1 MWVDI
6 PYIDPTGFACTI
18 ACWWKTNHADVLG
31 KHQGATLTG
40 NITPFQ
46 TNCFTKHFWTINQY
60 GFRENICLLPKSP
73 AKKSVPLQVFFSCF
87 NAKKGSQQKSSP
99 PSSPKKKQGGHQAN
113 HHGHPSAAFFSTGS
127 VNLPGDDL
135 AVAMRRFQISG
146 RGKSMATTWA
156 PKAWVNAPGWC
167 DRTWNL
173 NGHPVTISWLAINW
187 MMKQFFT

>member
-99 PSSPKKKQGGHQAN
+99 PSSPKKKTGRP
-113 HHGHPSAAFFSTGS
+113 PSQPPRTPVRRLLFYRQRQ
-127 VNLPGDDL
+127 L
-135 AVAMRRFQISG
+135 ARGRLG
-146 RGKSMATTWA
+146 RGDEAF
-156 PKAWVNAPGWC
+156 PNL
-167 DRTWNL
+167 RTGQID
-173 NGHPVTISWLAINW
+173 GHHVSAQGLGKCSRV
-187 MMKQFFT
+187 MR